1 MCAAIYKGCHIR
13 QNAPDVIGHPTYKS
27 VSQTTYSCVNS
38 SGVNCGNYDLHV
50 LSTFKGNGDI
60 ISWSDVLSTGDI
72 NVVISV
78 SGTGNRSLILVL
90 LNHYPLNWI
99 LDIPNGVVIEK
110 ILLVSAFDGVFHF
123 LS

>member
-1 MCAAIYKGCHIR
+1 MCVCVCVQLFTKAVTYDRMHLMSL
-13 QNAPDVIGHPTYKS
+13 VILHTK
-27 VSQTTYSCVNS
+27 VSLKLPI
-38 SGVNCGNYDLHV
+38 GVNCGNYDVHV
-50 LSTFKGNGDI
+50 LSTFEGNGDI
-60 ISWSDVLSTGDI
+60 ISWNDVLSTGDI

-78 SGTGNRSLILVL
+78 SGTGNRSLVLVL

-110 ILLVSAFDGVFHF
+110 ILLVSAF